1 MSCYSQCTDLKLY
14 DYNTNTTI
22 DIINC
27 ECSGCCYNI
36 NSFINFMYL
45 TFYLMT
51 MFIICSIGNGK
62 KNQYSEHYEL
72 INAEQTPPAPAYTEN
87 V

>member
-1 MSCYSQCTDLKLY
+1 
-14 DYNTNTTI
+14 
-22 DIINC
+22 
-27 ECSGCCYNI
+27 
-36 NSFINFMYL
+36 MYL
-45 TFYLMT
+45 TFWLMT

-62 KNQYSEHYEL
+62 KNQYSEHHEL